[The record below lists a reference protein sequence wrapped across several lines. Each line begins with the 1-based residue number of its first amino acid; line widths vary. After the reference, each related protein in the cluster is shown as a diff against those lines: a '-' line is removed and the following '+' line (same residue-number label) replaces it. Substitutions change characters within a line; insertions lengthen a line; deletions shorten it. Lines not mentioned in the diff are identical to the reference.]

1 MEQDR
6 RARARERAEAWA
18 AVAEVGARAAVD
30 RAAALPQAREA
41 IASAPIAVKNQPIR

>member
-6 RARARERAEAWA
+6 GARARKREGAWA
-18 AVAEVGARAAVD
+18 AVAEVGVRAAVD
-30 RAAALPQAREA
+30 RAAALPQALEA